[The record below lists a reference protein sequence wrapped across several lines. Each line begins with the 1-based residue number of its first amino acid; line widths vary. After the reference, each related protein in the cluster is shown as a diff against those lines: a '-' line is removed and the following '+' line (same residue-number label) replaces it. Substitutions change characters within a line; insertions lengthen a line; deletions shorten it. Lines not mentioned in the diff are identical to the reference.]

1 MPDPTTPPPAYRS
14 ITVSP
19 VTPVIG
25 AVVSGLDLRKPLDDV
40 QRGEVH
46 EALLRHLVLFFRG
59 QDLTDPQHV
68 AFASIFGRPNVFPTT
83 AARGLDEPIEWIEDG
98 PESPPKTDLWHT
110 DVAFLD
116 EPPDVAVLNMRE
128 TPPTG
133 GDTMW
138 LSLYALHDA
147 LSPALQELLADLE
160 QDLHPG
166 PNYQATTTRL
176 YGEEVYRRVADR
188 FQGVRHPLV
197 RIHPVTKRPALYM
210 CGAYVRGIPGLQPD
224 EGDALLAL
232 LRSRLHDPNLQ
243 CRWRWQ
249 LHDVAVWDERCTNHR
264 ALSDHFP
271 SRRRVRRCTV
281 GAGLPLGRRER
292 SDGLRPR

>member
-1 MPDPTTPPPAYRS
+1 MAEPTSAPAYRTIS
-14 ITVSP
+14 VSP
-19 VTPVIG
+19 VTPAIG
-25 AVVSGLDLRKPLDDV
+25 AVVEGLDLRKPLDEV
-40 QRGEVH
+40 QRREVH

-59 QDLTDPQHV
+59 QDLDDAQHI
-68 AFASIFGRPNVFPTT
+68 AFAGVFGKPNVFPTT

-128 TPPTG
+128 TPAAG

-147 LSPALQELLADLE
+147 LSPALQEFLADLE

-166 PNYQATTTRL
+166 PNYQATTIHL
-176 YGEEVYRRVADR
+176 YGEEVYQRVADR
-188 FQGVRHPLV
+188 FRGVRHPLV

-210 CGAYVRGIPGLQPD
+210 CGAYVRGIAGLHPD
-224 EGDALLAL
+224 EGDAVLAL
-232 LRSRLHDPNLQ
+232 LRARLHDPNLHV
-243 CRWRWQ
+243 RWRWQ

-271 SRRRVRRCTV
+271 SRRKVRRCTV
-281 GAGLPLGRRER
+281 GAGLPLGRHGRT
-292 SDGLRPR
+292 DGLRPR